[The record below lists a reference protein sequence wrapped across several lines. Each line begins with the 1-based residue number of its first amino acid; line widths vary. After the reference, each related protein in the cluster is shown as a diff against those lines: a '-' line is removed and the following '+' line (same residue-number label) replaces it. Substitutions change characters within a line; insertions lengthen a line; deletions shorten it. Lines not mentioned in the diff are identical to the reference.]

1 MKQQSGFTIVELTIT
16 LVISALLIGSAY
28 QLFGAISRNS
38 TDAQRQSQASSVA
51 YDLLR
56 RTQNN
61 TTALTNPCTTSTPA
75 ASIPS
80 YTNLKGSA
88 QISVSCPL
96 GTTSALSLITVTVTY
111 NNSTGKAQVTRAITT
126 RPS

>member
-61 TTALTNPCTTSTPA
+61 TAALTNPCTTSTPA
-75 ASIPS
+75 ASIPG